1 MLKQKAIKELLIVVE
16 HMNLGGTEK
25 SLLAFLNE
33 IKDRRDLKI
42 KLLLI
47 KPGGELYDKIP
58 EGIEVEIL
66 KDYFEF
72 KKQTEEISTNGIT
85 GLIKNLKI
93 FRVFKALYF
102 YLKIKLTQKWYF
114 LYDYPDVELQKFKT
128 DLAIAFSGPQY
139 FITWFTIHNISADKK
154 IQWIRFDVSKIKAE
168 YDFGELYYPKFDR
181 IYCVSKSAFDAFVKR
196 YPGAEKKA
204 AVFEN
209 IVSESEITKLAEEG
223 KSFSDDFKGLRILTV
238 GRLSKEKG
246 QQMIP
251 EVVRRLKNEG
261 LNFRWYLIGDGSLR
275 NQIENK
281 IQELEI
287 ENELI
292 LAGNQFNPY
301 PFFKDCDLYVQTS
314 FEEGYCQTVHEA
326 KIFNKPVVTTDFIN
340 ASNLVVDGEDGL
352 IVSADPESIYL
363 GVRDLIENEQKR
375 KKFSRFLKENEMQ
388 RPEAI
393 NDLVDGWF

>member
-114 LYDYPDVELQKFKT
+114 LYEYPDVELQKFKT

-139 FITWFTIHNISADKK
+139 FITWFTIHNISANKK
-154 IQWIRFDVSKIKAE
+154 IQWIHFDVSKIKAE

-246 QQMIP
+246 QLMIP

-261 LNFRWYLIGDGSLR
+261 LNFRWYLIGDGSQKS
-275 NQIENK
+275 QIESEIK
-281 IQELEI
+281 KLGI

-292 LAGNQFNPY
+292 LTGSQINPY
-301 PFFKDCDLYVQTS
+301 PFFKDCELYVQTS
-314 FEEGYCQTVHEA
+314 FEEGYGLTLHEA
-326 KIFNKPVVTTDFIN
+326 KIFEKPVISTNFPSAYEILTEN
-340 ASNLVVDGEDGL
+340 EDGL
-352 IVSADPESIYL
+352 LVKMNPDEIYKAVS
-363 GVRDLIENEQKR
+363 DLIKNEKKR
-375 KKFSRFLKENEMQ
+375 NRLEKFCKKESAIKEIE
-388 RPEAI
+388 
-393 NDLVDGWF
+393 F

>member
-1 MLKQKAIKELLIVVE
+1 MLKQKAIKELLIVAE

-72 KKQTEEISTNGIT
+72 KKQTEEISINGIMSS
-85 GLIKNLKI
+85 IKKI
-93 FRVFKALYF
+93 KLSRAIRAFYF
-102 YLKIKLTQKWYF
+102 YLKIKLIHRWY
-114 LYDYPDVELQKFKT
+114 LMYNYPDIELQKFKT
-128 DLAIAFSGPQY
+128 DVAIAFSGPQY
-139 FITWFTIHNISADKK
+139 FITWFTIHNINANKK
-154 IQWIRFDVSKIKAE
+154 IQWIHFDVSKIKTE

-196 YPGAEKKA
+196 YPKAGKKA

-209 IVSESEITKLAEEG
+209 IVSESYIRELAGEG
-223 KSFSDDFKGLRILTV
+223 KSFNDHFKSLRILTV

-246 QQMIP
+246 QLMIL
-251 EVVRRLKNEG
+251 EVVRRLKNDG
-261 LNFRWYLIGDGSLR
+261 LNFRWYLIGDGSQKSQMESEIKKLG
-275 NQIENK
+275 
-281 IQELEI
+281 I

-292 LAGNQFNPY
+292 LTGSQINPY

-314 FEEGYCQTVHEA
+314 FEEGYGLALYEA
-326 KIFNKPVVTTDFIN
+326 KIFEKPVISTNFPSAYEILTEN
-340 ASNLVVDGEDGL
+340 EDGL
-352 IVSADPESIYL
+352 LVKMNSDEIYKAVS
-363 GVRDLIENEQKR
+363 DLIKNEKKRNKLEKFCKKEELQK
-375 KKFSRFLKENEMQ
+375 FNN
-388 RPEAI
+388 I
-393 NDLVDGWF
+393 NMLFERL